1 MFSAPASIVAAM
13 RRALSV
19 PRSFE
24 RVEDEDTEPSGTALR
39 EMIFR
44 AAGQTLG
51 ECPPWV
57 LIAIEQAGRE
67 NAHRSGRQKRMPPC

>member
-13 RRALSV
+13 RRALSA
-19 PRSFE
+19 PRPFE
-24 RVEDEDTEPSGTALR
+24 RIEDDVAEPSGTALR
-39 EMIFR
+39 ELIFK

-57 LIAIEQAGRE
+57 LIAIEQARRE

>member
-1 MFSAPASIVAAM
+1 MFSAPSSLVAAM

-24 RVEDEDTEPSGTALR
+24 RIEDDDAEPSGSALR
-39 EMIFR
+39 EMIFK

-57 LIAIEQAGRE
+57 LIAIEQASRE
-67 NAHRSGRQKRMPPC
+67 NAHRPGRQERLPPC